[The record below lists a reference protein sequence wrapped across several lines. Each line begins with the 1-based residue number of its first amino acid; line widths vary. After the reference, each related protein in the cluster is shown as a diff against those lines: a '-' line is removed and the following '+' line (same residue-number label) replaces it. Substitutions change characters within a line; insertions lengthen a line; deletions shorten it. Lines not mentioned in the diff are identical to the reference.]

1 VPALAAR
8 LCEDGFTVAR
18 DELESVITA
27 LKSADAAALSHSALE
42 QLLSERGQELRRQLL
57 QAHLDARG
65 PGAAAGP
72 VRGADGIDRDQ
83 ARVHERGLSTI
94 FGEVQVRRL
103 GYGADGVE
111 SLHPMRR

>member
-1 VPALAAR
+1 MPALAAR